1 MNTTWA
7 AWGPTLVAI
16 VTAIFTAG
24 LLTGRIRNQETTLVE
39 HRKWLLRHDEN
50 FVEQG
55 ERLARAEAWS
65 EGYAAAKKD
74 GRSHHQTN

>member
-1 MNTTWA
+1 MNWA

-39 HRKWLLRHDEN
+39 HRAWLLNHDKSL
-50 FVEQG
+50 QGHG
-55 ERLARAEAWS
+55 ERIARAESWR
-65 EGYAAAKKD
+65 EGYAAAQGKD
-74 GRSHHQTN
+74 D

>member
-1 MNTTWA
+1 MNWA
-7 AWGPTLVAI
+7 AWGPTIVAI

-39 HRKWLLRHDEN
+39 HRKWLLGHDVK
-50 FVEQG
+50 FMDHG

-65 EGYAAAKKD
+65 AGYAAATAKRD
-74 GRSHHQTN
+74 GRHSGN